1 MQIDFRGKTA
11 IITGATQGIGENIS
25 RHLYACGARLLC
37 TGTNKEKIG
46 LLNKKL
52 NKNRRMRYFYLDF
65 LNEDSIS
72 QFISEIKKYGK
83 IDVCINNAG
92 INRINYIYETPA
104 KDWDEILK
112 VNLRGPFLLCKEA
125 GNIMKRQGYGRI
137 VNIASLFGVITR
149 AKRAAYTA
157 TKAGL
162 IGLTKTVAVDLAP
175 YNVLVN
181 SVSPGFILTGLTR
194 RILTKREIESLKSSI
209 PIGRF
214 GTPDDVTSI
223 VLFLSSNLN
232 TYITGQNIIVDG
244 GYVNI

>member
-1 MQIDFRGKTA
+1 MQIDFRGRVA
-11 IITGATQGIGENIS
+11 VITGATQGIGENIS
-25 RHLYACGARLLC
+25 QHLYTCGAKLLC
-37 TGTNKEKIG
+37 TGTNKEKIR

-52 NKNRRMRYFYLDF
+52 KKNSRLRYFYLDF

-83 IDVCINNAG
+83 IDICINNAG
-92 INRINYIYETPA
+92 INRINYIYETPT
-104 KDWDEILK
+104 KDWDEIIK

-175 YNVLVN
+175 YSVLVN

-194 RILTKREIESLKSSI
+194 RILTKPEMESLKSSI
-209 PIGRF
+209 PVGRF

-223 VLFLSSNLN
+223 VLFLSSSLN